1 MLNVPVAY
9 MKLDSRD
16 GTAILSSQVKQ
27 PVERLVA
34 SVYAHDSVDVA
45 WRVGLELK
53 STDNPLVWRAAWK
66 LNTDLTPLLEV
77 GNVNNT
83 APTWRPIDIG
93 KPRWV
98 FLKPET
104 GDGEWATGERA
115 QAELVRIEALREQRF
130 TAPLIAPDASQNAP
144 EFLVLAI
151 ADNLVITQPQR
162 VPGISLSPVTTVLGD
177 DVRSVLNRIFPQRR
191 FRQRLPR
198 RPWLEQMQ
206 SARPAVLI
214 ECHVRADTATD
225 AKHSVAK

>member
-9 MKLDSRD
+9 MRLDSRD

-53 STDNPLVWRAAWK
+53 STDNPLVWSAAWK
-66 LNTDLTPLLEV
+66 LNTDLPPLLEV

-83 APTWRPIDIG
+83 APTWRPIDFG
-93 KPRWV
+93 KPRWA

-130 TAPLIAPDASQNAP
+130 TAPPIAPDASQNAP

-151 ADNLVITQPQR
+151 ADDLVITQPQR
-162 VPGISLSPVTTVLGD
+162 VPGISLSPVTISAMMSDLSLTAYFRSDDSDSASHGD
-177 DVRSVLNRIFPQRR
+177 HGLSRCRVRGLRS
-191 FRQRLPR
+191 
-198 RPWLEQMQ
+198 
-206 SARPAVLI
+206 
-214 ECHVRADTATD
+214 
-225 AKHSVAK
+225 